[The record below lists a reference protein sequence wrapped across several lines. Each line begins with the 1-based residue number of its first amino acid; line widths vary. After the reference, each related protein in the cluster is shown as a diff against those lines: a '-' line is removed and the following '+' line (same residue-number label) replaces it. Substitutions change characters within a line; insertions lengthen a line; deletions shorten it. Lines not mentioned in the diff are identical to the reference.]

1 MTELQ
6 EYNVT
11 ASRTDDHGSVAVC
24 KEASIELDTDTAG
37 RKDAFNPAELFL
49 ASLAACML
57 KSLQRIIPLIHFDLD
72 GASVKLQGF
81 RQDSP
86 PQIISI
92 TYELI
97 IDTAESDHR
106 LELLHKNI
114 VKYGTISNTIALA
127 CPLTGTIK
135 RAGE

>member
-1 MTELQ
+1 MTGLR
-6 EYNVT
+6 EYIVT
-11 ASRTDDHGSVAVC
+11 ASRRDDHGSVAGC

-57 KSLQRIIPLIHFDLD
+57 KSLQRIIPMIHFDLD
-72 GASVKLQGF
+72 GASVKLHGF

-86 PQIISI
+86 PQITSI

-106 LELLHKNI
+106 LELLHRNI
-114 VKYGTISNTIALA
+114 LKYGTISNTIALA